1 MHNQK
6 AKFNVLCFGS
16 NNFNYSLKELK
27 EYLVFNSLFIK
38 DASKNLESDN
48 YNIVLIDED
57 IIEDPKL
64 IELISKVDNKITIF
78 VGKASR
84 KLNFKYDL
92 NIEKPLSINELNKK
106 VIKLIAG
113 REFHKNSTIEI
124 KSYILDKN
132 EKKFRKNESF
142 IYITEKEV
150 KLLELL
156 YSEKKPLSRKVILNK
171 VWNYSSEADTHTV
184 ETHIYRLRKKIL
196 DKFND
201 SQLISNTKQG
211 YSIWRKEIK

>member
-211 YSIWRKEIK
+211 YSI

>member
-16 NNFNYSLKELK
+16 NNFNCSLKELK

-156 YSEKKPLSRKVILNK
+156 YFEKKPLSRKEILKK

-201 SQLISNTKQG
+201 SQLISNTKYG
-211 YSIWRKEIK
+211 YSI

>member
-1 MHNQK
+1 MHNNK
-6 AKFNVLCFGS
+6 TKFNVLCFGS

-27 EYLVFNSLFIK
+27 EYLVFNSIFIN
-38 DASKNLESDN
+38 DVSKKLESEN
-48 YNIVLIDED
+48 YDIVLIDED
-57 IIEDPKL
+57 IIEDPNL
-64 IELISKVDNKITIF
+64 LEIVNEVGNKIKIF
-78 VGKASR
+78 VGKTPR
-84 KLNFKYDL
+84 KLNFKYDI
-92 NIEKPLSINELNKK
+92 NIEKPLSINDLNKK

-113 REFHKNSTIEI
+113 KEFYKNSTIEI

-132 EKKFRKNESF
+132 EKKFIKNEIF

-156 YSEKKPLSRKVILNK
+156 YSEKKPLSRKVILSK

-211 YSIWRKEIK
+211 YSI

>member
-6 AKFNVLCFGS
+6 AKFKVLCFGS

-64 IELISKVDNKITIF
+64 IELISKVDNKIKIF

-132 EKKFRKNESF
+132 EKKFRKNENF

-156 YSEKKPLSRKVILNK
+156 YFEKKPLSRKEILKK

-211 YSIWRKEIK
+211 YSI

>member
-6 AKFNVLCFGS
+6 AKFKVLCFGS

-38 DASKNLESDN
+38 DASKNLESEN

-64 IELISKVDNKITIF
+64 IELISKVDNKIKIF

-132 EKKFRKNESF
+132 EKKFRKNENF

-156 YSEKKPLSRKVILNK
+156 YFEKKPLSRKEILKK

-211 YSIWRKEIK
+211 YSI